1 MESLLLLNQKEFS
14 TSCDVFTLNPDT
26 GEIYYAKEDNGEV
39 LISNN
44 AGLVG
49 SFLGSNIISF
59 NYIIELDAICV
70 GLRAGDIYLLQ
81 NGSAEQVGVVDAGI
95 LAMEWSP
102 DSELVVI
109 ITEMGSLIEMTKD
122 FQIVAE
128 FPVEVDEYGEAVQ
141 VNVGWGKKE
150 TQFHGA
156 IGKSAAKKTDNTTG
170 LSNND
175 DLYPRISWRGDGNY
189 FVVSTANAKESKRVL
204 RVYNRD
210 GNLQH
215 TSENVA
221 NLEQSLSWRP
231 SGNLIASTQVLPN
244 KHDVVFFEKNGLRH
258 GEFSL
263 RNQDIVVYDL
273 QWNSDSSI
281 LAIRMEYKEGDKL
294 KHAVQFWGSS
304 NYYWYLKYEIVLG
317 SDERFIQLLWDS
329 EMPLLIHG
337 LTASIMFFTLD
348 SKLFT
353 FTFSR
358 EVLRGS
364 LLSPENSGTVAVID
378 GANLLLTPFKT
389 RNVPP
394 PMSHSKIELTSN
406 VKHVAYSYFAKECM
420 AVLSENEITLYEDL
434 TEASEKIT
442 KKATLR
448 FVCINP
454 QLDEIGSTMSA
465 DFATDEILILEFEN
479 SDIIS
484 ISNVTLPQQNLA
496 IGKLIHNPSLELLSF
511 ETLGGDI
518 FQILSHESEW
528 YTVRR
533 TKLPQFCPWVEAA
546 RVGPNAEESQILYIG
561 LTERN
566 KLFAN
571 TDVLAI
577 DCTSFALHNE
587 FLIISTLEH
596 VVKFLSVHK
605 SAEEFNFPPKEEDST
620 GFNEKSRSIELGAK
634 IVLTIPFHT
643 HLVLQMPRGNLETI
657 APRAL
662 VLSSVRSS
670 IEMKD
675 YKTAFISC
683 RRNRIDMNI
692 LVDHD
697 VHQFISYIDEIV
709 RQIKDPD
716 FLNLLISGLRNED
729 ITKTMY
735 PAKSRP
741 QPTEFDFKSKIN
753 TICDVIRSSLEKVD
767 KDFYC
772 FSILTTDAKKSP
784 PALEDAMARI
794 LQIKVEQSVDSADT
808 ALKYLIFLV
817 DVNKLFDVALGMY
830 DFSLVLM
837 VAQHSHKDPREYLPF
852 LSNLQKMESN
862 YQKFSID
869 DHLGKKVKALKHLAM
884 CGDERF
890 EELLK
895 YIQKHDLYQN
905 ALFLYENGTPQYLT
919 IVKAFATSLFDS
931 RRFEESATLYT
942 LAGDTENA
950 LSAYMLALKWKEALT
965 AALALNYQ
973 IDSYAKELIEGLL
986 EIRKHK
992 EASTIYAEYLND
1004 PVLSI
1009 ETLVAG
1015 GYYTDA
1021 ILLAQKT
1028 SHSHLVK
1035 KVIQPAILSHGNAFL
1050 QELKEI
1056 YETFE
1061 KQTIRLRQV
1070 RIEKTKK
1077 IEIQGEIDER
1087 LDNIDMFSDTASMA
1101 TTQMTGNTA
1110 RTGRTNY
1117 TFLTGMTGAS
1127 TKTGKTGRARRK
1139 LARKRA
1145 AGKDIFFEDEFLMK
1159 ALKSAVEKVNLLS
1172 SNYLLTL
1179 VDISLQLHTLIS
1191 QGYMD
1196 LAKRIQLQFK
1206 AIMDLMKLHMNEIF
1220 NPPKLD
1226 PLNDIAARLTAAL
1239 ADDDP
1244 LKPAVITPPVLTSE
1258 AWWSDILEI

>member
-304 NYYWYLKYEIVLG
+304 NYYWYLKYEIVLS

-337 LTASIMFFTLD
+337 LTAN

-358 EVLRGS
+358 EVLRSS

-406 VKHVAYSYFAKECM
+406 AKHAAYSYFAKECM

-448 FVCINP
+448 IAALVYNV
-454 QLDEIGSTMSA
+454 A
-465 DFATDEILILEFEN
+465 KATDEILILEFEN

-518 FQILSHESEW
+518 FEILSHESEW

-605 SAEEFNFPPKEEDST
+605 SAEEFNFPQKEEDST

-670 IEMKD
+670 IE
-675 YKTAFISC
+675 I
-683 RRNRIDMNI
+683 
-692 LVDHD
+692 
-697 VHQFISYIDEIV
+697 
-709 RQIKDPD
+709 
-716 FLNLLISGLRNED
+716 
-729 ITKTMY
+729 
-735 PAKSRP
+735 
-741 QPTEFDFKSKIN
+741 TEFDFKSKIN

-1028 SHSHLVK
+1028 SHSRLVK
-1035 KVIQPAILSHGNAFL
+1035 EVIQPAILSHGNTFL

-1172 SNYLLTL
+1172 I
-1179 VDISLQLHTLIS
+1179 DISLQLHTLIS